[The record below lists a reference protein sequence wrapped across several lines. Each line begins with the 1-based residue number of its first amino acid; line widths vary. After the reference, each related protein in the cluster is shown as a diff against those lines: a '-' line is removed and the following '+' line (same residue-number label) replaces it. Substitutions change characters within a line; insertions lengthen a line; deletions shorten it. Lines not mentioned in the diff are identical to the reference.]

1 MSLKAI
7 VFDYGRVLSLSPTVA
22 DWERLASVFGV
33 PVEQFQKPYWA
44 LRDRYD
50 RATFS
55 AETYWGGV
63 ADDLGKNISEED
75 IARLV
80 VLDNTQWTRGNPQML
95 EFTWQAQH
103 AGMKVGVLSNMQS
116 DMLKAMRQ
124 KLPWLSRFD
133 AQVYSCEVGV
143 IKPEPESYHAIL
155 HDLDVPARDSL
166 FLDDKQA
173 NIDGA
178 RAVGMHAEVFA
189 GDMATVYEVTAELG
203 LKLEMR
209 KAAD

>member
-1 MSLKAI
+1 MLKAI
-7 VFDYGRVLSLSPTVA
+7 VFDYGRVLSLPPIDA
-22 DWERLASVFGV
+22 DWERLAAVFKV
-33 PVEQFQKPYWA
+33 SVEQFQKPYWA

-50 RATFS
+50 RATFT
-55 AETYWGGV
+55 AETYWRGV
-63 ADDLGKNISEED
+63 AAELGKNVEEED

-80 VLDNTQWTRGNPQML
+80 VLDNTQWMRENPEML
-95 EFTWQAQH
+95 EFAWQAQN
-103 AGMKVGVLSNMQS
+103 AGMKIGILSNMQT

-124 KLPWLSRFD
+124 KLKWLWRFD
-133 AQVYSCEVGV
+133 AQVYTCEVGV

-155 HDLDVPARDSL
+155 HELDIPARESL

-178 RAVGMHAEVFA
+178 RAVGMRAALFA
-189 GDMATVYEVTAELG
+189 GDMATVYEATAELG
-203 LKLEMR
+203 LALEMR